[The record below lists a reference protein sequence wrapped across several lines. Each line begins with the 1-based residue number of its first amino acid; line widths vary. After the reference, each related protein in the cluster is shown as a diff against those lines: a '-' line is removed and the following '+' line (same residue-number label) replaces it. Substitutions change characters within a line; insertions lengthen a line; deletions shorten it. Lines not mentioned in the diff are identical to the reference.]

1 MGLKPPI
8 NVGHMDP
15 PKAGYNGWR
24 CQDVA
29 ARSGADVSRVGSPPG
44 HASEIELGGALRV
57 VRGKPK

>member
-1 MGLKPPI
+1 M
-8 NVGHMDP
+8 VG
-15 PKAGYNGWR
+15 G

-44 HASEIELGGALRV
+44 HASEIELGGVLPV